1 MRFALSGMYVTDPLQ
16 VALPGSN
23 ILVIQGRIKEIIE
36 N

>member
-1 MRFALSGMYVTDPLQ
+1 MCFALSGMYVTDPLQ
-16 VALPGSN
+16 VDLPGLN